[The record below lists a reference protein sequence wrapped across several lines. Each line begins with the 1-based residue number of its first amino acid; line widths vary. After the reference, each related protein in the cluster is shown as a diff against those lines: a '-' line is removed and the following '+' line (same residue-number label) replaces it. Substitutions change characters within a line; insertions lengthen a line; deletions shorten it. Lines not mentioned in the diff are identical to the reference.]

1 MAASSSGSTSCSRS
15 SRASSSYSTTTEV
28 PDTDSESETDSE
40 SDAVPSLLDRLR
52 SPSPSDFAR
61 KRKTAANPPPR
72 GKRKSRGAVDLK
84 KIKPEQRVRDY
95 PSEPLTVFNGKL
107 FCRGCREEL
116 CLKSSSIKNHL
127 KSNKHQEGKVKL
139 SKKEAREKDIAEA
152 LVQYNSDNHLRGET
166 LPQSQQVYRVKVV
179 KTFLQAGVPLS
190 KLNIFRDLLE
200 ENGYRLSDRRF
211 MFDLIPFIL
220 KEEEKLKEELKGK
233 HLGVVFDGTTR
244 LGEALAIIV
253 RFVSESW
260 TIEQRLIRI
269 QLLSKSMSGEE
280 IARELVLVLST
291 ELAQIT

>member
-1 MAASSSGSTSCSRS
+1 MAVVVVLVVAEVLEPVPATQQLLKFLIPILKVKPILNRMLYRLCWTGSD
-15 SRASSSYSTTTEV
+15 
-28 PDTDSESETDSE
+28 P
-40 SDAVPSLLDRLR
+40 L
-52 SPSPSDFAR
+52 SPSDFAR

-95 PSEPLTVFNGKL
+95 PSEPLTVSNGKL

-220 KEEEKLKEELKGK
+220 KEEEEKLKEELS
-233 HLGVVFDGTTR
+233 
-244 LGEALAIIV
+244 I
-253 RFVSESW
+253 
-260 TIEQRLIRI
+260 
-269 QLLSKSMSGEE
+269 
-280 IARELVLVLST
+280 
-291 ELAQIT
+291 